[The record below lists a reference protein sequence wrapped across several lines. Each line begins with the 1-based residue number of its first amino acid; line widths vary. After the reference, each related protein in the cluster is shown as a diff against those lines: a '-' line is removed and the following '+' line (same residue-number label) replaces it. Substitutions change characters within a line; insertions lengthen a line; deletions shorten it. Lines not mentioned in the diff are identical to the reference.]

1 MEFLVEGDKDVQ
13 ITVQLED
20 DAQYGVTVDGVSAGD
35 MTTNMGGKLNVSVEL
50 NEGTAVKVRIEKK

>member
-1 MEFLVEGDKDVQ
+1 MQ